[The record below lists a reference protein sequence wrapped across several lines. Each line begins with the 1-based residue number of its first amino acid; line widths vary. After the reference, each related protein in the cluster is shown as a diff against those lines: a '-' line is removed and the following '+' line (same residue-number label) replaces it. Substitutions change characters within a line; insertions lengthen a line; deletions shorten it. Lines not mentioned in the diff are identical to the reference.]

1 MCSIQIYAAVN
12 KIMSR
17 LKTLQINQNNEI
29 SVHSVSSLLYAALYW
44 FFICMGYVSL
54 QGKLSDILMLSL
66 VS

>member
-12 KIMSR
+12 KIVNR
-17 LKTLQINQNNEI
+17 LKTLQINQNGEI
-29 SVHSVSSLLYAALYW
+29 SVYSVSSLLYAALYW
-44 FFICMGYVSL
+44 FFICMRHVSL